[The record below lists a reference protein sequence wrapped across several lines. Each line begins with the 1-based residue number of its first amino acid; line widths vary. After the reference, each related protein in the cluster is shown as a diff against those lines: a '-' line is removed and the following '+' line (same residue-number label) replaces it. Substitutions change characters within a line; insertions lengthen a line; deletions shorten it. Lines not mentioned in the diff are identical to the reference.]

1 MGLFQ
6 EVEGEVAVIVE
17 RGVYRQVPLYT
28 RDGYLYG
35 KLGAGFVR
43 LYADGSTTKTA
54 CRLDTMTW
62 DGTQLC
68 RDKLGRLCTADV
80 GDAKP
85 LAEDSRDRLL
95 LGVSA

>member
-6 EVEGEVAVIVE
+6 EVEGEVAVVVE

-35 KLGAGFVR
+35 KIGAGFVR
-43 LYADGSTTKTA
+43 FYADGSTTKA
-54 CRLDTMTW
+54 PCRLDAMTW
-62 DGTQLC
+62 DSTQLF

-80 GDAKP
+80 GGAKP
-85 LAEDSRDRLL
+85 LDNDKRDRLL